1 VVHGSLCV
9 EERGGMNSAH
19 TLYLASLTVA
29 AVAALISGIFMVK
42 SVREGEGLLAWAF
55 AVVFLVSS
63 LLSALY
69 FWRLVL

>member
-1 VVHGSLCV
+1 
-9 EERGGMNSAH
+9 M
-19 TLYLASLTVA
+19 YLASLTVA

-63 LLSALY
+63 LLTALY